1 MHRFC
6 LGLRRTND
14 HGISAF
20 LLMSRSLAHNNI
32 STAKLLG
39 PLLEIFIHNF
49 IDLIVIAAAIVVI
62 F

>member
-1 MHRFC
+1 
-6 LGLRRTND
+6 
-14 HGISAF
+14 
-20 LLMSRSLAHNNI
+20 MSRSLAHNNI